1 MVGSSCDPNDRHTA
15 RPDLLIQSRPQLS
28 DGPIL
33 SPEPH
38 ATGLEREALVL
49 RAAMLRRCDK
59 LLELAKH
66 GPLYGGIVGVG
77 ASLTEGLDQ
86 AREERLA
93 LLAVEPWGT
102 QRIASGTHTGSD
114 SEAVVDAR
122 LHRVLP

>member
-1 MVGSSCDPNDRHTA
+1 
-15 RPDLLIQSRPQLS
+15 
-28 DGPIL
+28 
-33 SPEPH
+33 
-38 ATGLEREALVL
+38 VL

-114 SEAVVDAR
+114 SETVVDAR
-122 LHRVLP
+122 LHRVLPRRKTCESKGLGIGSTGAQPQSD